1 MNVTPMEELK
11 NLPDDDYYRYVT
23 DRLHEDYHHLWSN
36 HLLSEELIFRTREVL
51 TQAKDYIGNGAI
63 NIRAWEAEVDAQ
75 FSAGQISEAE
85 KLSAHA
91 AITKKQRRLANFRRM
106 YGLRMRQ
113 TTRAVDALKKKRRKK
128 HQEGIEAKA
137 QRKAAHEARQAADRE
152 YHRAVLAEVAVAVAS
167 HRKALE
173 KAGLEPTE
181 HDKALWKVL
190 DSEEAPYRGGLQ
202 PIGVL
207 VADGVWVARLDE
219 EVAR

>member
-51 TQAKDYIGNGAI
+51 TQAKDYISNGAI

-75 FSAGQISEAE
+75 IASGQISEVQ
-85 KLSAHA
+85 KLALHA
-91 AITKKQRRLANFRRM
+91 RITQKQRRIANFRRM

-137 QRKAAHEARQAADRE
+137 QRKAAHEARQAANRE
-152 YHRAVLAEVAVAVAS
+152 HHRAVLAEVAVAVAF
-167 HRKALE
+167 HREALE
-173 KAGLEPTE
+173 KDGLEPTE
-181 HDKALWKVL
+181 HDKALWEVLSSEKV
-190 DSEEAPYRGGLQ
+190 PYQGGLES
-202 PIGVL
+202 IGAL
-207 VADGVWVARLDE
+207 VADGVWGSRLTKE
-219 EVAR
+219 ASR